1 LRRRIHHDELR
12 RGLLAV
18 VFWLSFYIFER
29 SLAKTVGLA
38 GTLLVYLAVPALL
51 LDNYLN
57 RFDQVVPEEQEPES
71 EEDSEREAMLRAW
84 HSR

>member
-1 LRRRIHHDELR
+1 
-12 RGLLAV
+12 
-18 VFWLSFYIFER
+18 
-29 SLAKTVGLA
+29 VGLA